1 MNVRDNQII
10 ENTLSDFFAQ
20 IKSDF
25 DYGYLGFDN
34 GNSQTLFLDGT
45 AADKGSHPVRKVQ
58 FF

>member
-1 MNVRDNQII
+1 MNMRDNQII

-45 AADKGSHPVRKVQ
+45 AADNG
-58 FF
+58 